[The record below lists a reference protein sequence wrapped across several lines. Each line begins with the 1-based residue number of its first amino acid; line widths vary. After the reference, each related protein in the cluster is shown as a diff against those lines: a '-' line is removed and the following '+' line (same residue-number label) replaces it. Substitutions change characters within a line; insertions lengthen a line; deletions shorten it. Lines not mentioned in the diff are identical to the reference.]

1 MTARLNETHDPT
13 LQSWVESA
21 NGHPDFPIQNLPFG
35 VGRLDG
41 DAKCYVAIG
50 DQALDLAALG
60 EWAFFDHPSLNAFM
74 AEGPALWRNVRARI
88 SKLLSDPSH
97 KADVAPHLHPQSG
110 LDMQMPAQVGD
121 FSDFF
126 TSYHHA
132 INCGHINRPD
142 NPLSPSFW
150 HMPIGYHGRAST
162 VVVSGTPVHRPLVQL
177 PDADLIP
184 RHAYSQMLDYEGEL
198 GVFIGGSNDVGKPI
212 PLAEIENHLF
222 GVVILNDWTSRDTQ
236 VWEKR
241 GSGPLLGKNFLT
253 SISPWVVTMEALA
266 PYRYPHERPQDAPDV
281 LPYLSDSRDT
291 AEGALDI
298 VIDVSLQTA
307 AMDAPERISR
317 ASLKPQAFTVGQ
329 IVTHHASNGCRLR
342 PGDII
347 ATGTISNDGEDARGC
362 LLEKTRR
369 GRQPITLGQGE
380 TRAFLEDGDEV
391 VMTAHCTREGFA
403 RIGFGTCTGRVSDTP
418 KSNES

>member
-1 MTARLNETHDPT
+1 MNARLNETHDPS
-13 LQSWVESA
+13 LKSWVESA
-21 NGHPDFPIQNLPFG
+21 NGHPEFPIQNLPFG
-35 VGRLDG
+35 IGERANTVH
-41 DAKCYVAIG
+41 CYVAIG
-50 DQALDLAALG
+50 DMALDLTELDR
-60 EWAFFDHPSLNAFM
+60 WAEFNATDLNAFM
-74 AEGPALWRNVRARI
+74 DAGRMAWKDVRQTL
-88 SKLLSDPSH
+88 SKMLSDTRHQSEVE
-97 KADVAPHLHPQSG
+97 AHLYPQSEIKMH
-110 LDMQMPAQVGD
+110 LPAQVGD
-121 FSDFF
+121 YSDFF

-184 RHAYSQMLDYEGEL
+184 RHERSQMLDYEGEL
-198 GVFIGGSNDVGKPI
+198 GVFIGGGNRLGKPI
-212 PLAEIENHLF
+212 PLAEIERHLF
-222 GVVILNDWTSRDTQ
+222 GVVILNDWTARDTQ

-253 SISPWVVTMEALA
+253 SISPWIVTMEALA
-266 PYRYPHERPQDAPDV
+266 PFRYPHERPPDAPAV
-281 LPYLSDSRDT
+281 LPYLSDSTDK

-298 VIDVSLQTA
+298 MLDVALKTA
-307 AMDAPERISR
+307 SMNAPERISR

-347 ATGTISNDGEDARGC
+347 ATGTISNEGEDSRGC

-369 GRQPITLGQGE
+369 GRQPITLGSGE
-380 TRAFLEDGDEV
+380 TRTFLEDGDEV

-403 RIGFGTCTGRVSDTP
+403 SIGFGTCTGRVLDTP
-418 KSNES
+418 KSNDR